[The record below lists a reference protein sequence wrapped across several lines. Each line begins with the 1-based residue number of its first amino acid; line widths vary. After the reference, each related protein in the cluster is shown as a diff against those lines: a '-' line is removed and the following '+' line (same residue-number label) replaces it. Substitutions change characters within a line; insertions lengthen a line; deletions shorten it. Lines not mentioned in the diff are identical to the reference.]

1 MIQTYSTAQG
11 FLHPD
16 DMTAGPDLAATWID
30 LLNPGP
36 EEVKPLGDRLGISIP
51 DRADMEEI
59 EISSRLYRENG
70 AAFMTAILPAQT
82 DEDDPEMAPVSFI
95 LTGKQLITV
104 RYHDPR
110 AFTTFPTQAKRTAMK
125 LPDADTILVGLL
137 EAIIDRLADVLERA
151 GRDIDAVSATIFRKA
166 DAKAAP
172 RDFQGVLEKIGR
184 KGDLNSNIRDSLA
197 TLERLASFLGHIASE
212 RECGPDLRERIRTL
226 SGDARSLADHSGFL
240 SQKITFMLD
249 ASLGMISIEQNAT
262 IKIFSV
268 VAVIFLPPT
277 LIASIYGM
285 NFDYMPELSWL
296 FGYPFAIGLMLAAA
310 ILPYLYFKYRGWL

>member
-1 MIQTYSTAQG
+1 MIQTYSTAENRLRPG
-11 FLHPD
+11 SR
-16 DMTAGPDLAATWID
+16 AAAPDLTATWID
-30 LLNPGP
+30 LVNPEP
-36 EEVKPLGDRLGISIP
+36 EEVKPLNDRFAISIP

-82 DEDDPEMAPVSFI
+82 DDDEPEMAPVSFI
-95 LTGKQLITV
+95 LCGKQLITV

-110 AFTTFPTQAKRTAMK
+110 AFTTFPTQAQRTAMN
-125 LPDADTILVGLL
+125 LPDADMVLVALL

-151 GRDIDAVSATIFRKA
+151 GRDLDAVSAVVFRKA
-166 DAKAAP
+166 DTKSEP

-184 KGDLNSNIRDSLA
+184 KGDLNSNIRDSLV
-197 TLERLASFLGHIASE
+197 TLERLSSFLGNVASE
-212 RECGPDLRERIRTL
+212 RDCSSALRERIKTL
-226 SGDARSLADHSGFL
+226 SRDARSLNDHSGFL

-249 ASLGMISIEQNAT
+249 ASLGMINIEQNAT

-285 NFDYMPELSWL
+285 NFEYMPELAWL
-296 FGYPFAIGLMLAAA
+296 FGYPFAIGLMIGAA

>member
-1 MIQTYSTAQG
+1 MIQTYTIAQNR
-11 FLHPD
+11 LHRD
-16 DMTAGPDLAATWID
+16 DMVTAPEPGAIWID
-30 LLNPGP
+30 LLNPLP
-36 EEVKPLGDRLGISIP
+36 EEVKPLGDRLGINIP

-70 AAFMTAILPAQT
+70 AVFMTAILPAQT
-82 DEDDPEMAPVSFI
+82 DGDEPEMAPVSFI
-95 LTGKQLITV
+95 LHGAQLITV

-110 AFTTFPTQAKRTAMK
+110 AFTTFPAQAKRTAMK

-137 EAIIDRLADVLERA
+137 EAIVDRLADVLERA
-151 GRDIDAVSATIFRKA
+151 GRDLDAVSATIFHKA
-166 DAKAAP
+166 DTKAAP

-184 KGDLNSNIRDSLA
+184 KGSLNSNIRDSLV
-197 TLERLASFLGHIASE
+197 TLERLVSFLGAVALE
-212 RECGPDLRERIRTL
+212 RGCGADLRKRIKTL
-226 SGDARSLADHSGFL
+226 SGDARSLTDHAGFV

-249 ASLGMISIEQNAT
+249 ASLGMINIEQNAT

-296 FGYPFAIGLMLAAA
+296 YGYPFAIGLMIAAA
-310 ILPYLYFKYRGWL
+310 ILPYLYFKHRDWL

>member
-11 FLHPD
+11 LLLPD
-16 DMTAGPDLAATWID
+16 DMTEGPDLAATWID

-36 EEVKPLGDRLGISIP
+36 EEVKPLGDRLGFSIP

-59 EISSRLYRENG
+59 EISSRLYREHG

-95 LTGKQLITV
+95 LSGKQLITV

-151 GRDIDAVSATIFRKA
+151 GRDIDAVSAIIFRKA

-184 KGDLNSNIRDSLA
+184 KEELNSNIRDSLA
-197 TLERLASFLGHIASE
+197 TLERLAGFLGNVASE

-249 ASLGMISIEQNAT
+249 ASLGMINIEQNAT

-296 FGYPFAIGLMLAAA
+296 FGYPFAIGLMFAAA

>member
-1 MIQTYSTAQG
+1 MIHTYSTAQNRLRPG
-11 FLHPD
+11 D
-16 DMTAGPDLAATWID
+16 RAADPDLTATWID
-30 LLNPGP
+30 LVNPEP
-36 EEVKPLGDRLGISIP
+36 EEVKPLNDRFAVSIP

-70 AAFMTAILPAQT
+70 AAFMTAILPAHT
-82 DEDDPEMAPVSFI
+82 DDDEPEMAPVSFI
-95 LTGKQLITV
+95 LCGEQLITV

-110 AFTTFPTQAKRTAMK
+110 AFTTFPTQAQRTAMN
-125 LPDADTILVGLL
+125 LPDADTVLVALL

-151 GRDIDAVSATIFRKA
+151 GRDIDAVSAVIFRKA
-166 DAKAAP
+166 ETKAEP
-172 RDFQGVLEKIGR
+172 RDFQGVLERIGR
-184 KGDLNSNIRDSLA
+184 KGDLNSNIRDSLV
-197 TLERLASFLGHIASE
+197 TLERLSSFLGNVASE
-212 RECGPDLRERIRTL
+212 RDCSSALRERINTL
-226 SGDARSLADHSGFL
+226 SRDARSLNDHSGFL

-249 ASLGMISIEQNAT
+249 ASLGMINIEQNAT

-285 NFDYMPELSWL
+285 NFEYMPEVDWL
-296 FGYPFAIGLMLAAA
+296 FGYPLAIGLMIGAA

>member
-1 MIQTYSTAQG
+1 MIQTYHIAQNR
-11 FLHPD
+11 LHPD
-16 DMTAGPDLAATWID
+16 DMAAAPGLDAVWID
-30 LLNPGP
+30 LLNPEP
-36 EEVKPLGDRLGISIP
+36 EEVKPLGERLGINIP

-59 EISSRLYRENG
+59 EISSRLYHENG
-70 AAFMTAILPAQT
+70 AVFMTAILPADT
-82 DEDDPEMAPVSFI
+82 DGDEPEMAPVSFI
-95 LTGKQLITV
+95 LSGNQLITV

-110 AFTTFPTQAKRTAMK
+110 AFTTFPTQAQRMATK

-151 GRDIDAVSATIFRKA
+151 GRDIDAVSAMIFRRANTK
-166 DAKAAP
+166 DEP
-172 RDFQGVLEKIGR
+172 QDFQGVLEKIGR

-197 TLERLASFLGHIASE
+197 TLERLVSFLGSVAMD
-212 RECGPDLRERIRTL
+212 RECGPDLRKRVKTL
-226 SGDARSLADHSGFL
+226 SSDARSLSDHSGFL

-249 ASLGMISIEQNAT
+249 ASLGMINIQQNAT

-285 NFDYMPELSWL
+285 NFEHMPELSWV
-296 FGYPFAIGLMLAAA
+296 FGYPFAIGLMIAAA
-310 ILPYLYFKYRGWL
+310 ILPYLYFKHRNWL